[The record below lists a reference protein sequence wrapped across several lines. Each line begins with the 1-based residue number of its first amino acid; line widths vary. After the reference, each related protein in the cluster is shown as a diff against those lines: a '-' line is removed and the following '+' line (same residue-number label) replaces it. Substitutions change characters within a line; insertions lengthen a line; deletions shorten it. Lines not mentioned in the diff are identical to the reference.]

1 MAERFL
7 VTSALPYVNGV
18 KHIGNLVGS
27 MLPADVFA
35 RFLRLDGR
43 EVLYV
48 CGTDE
53 HGAPIE
59 VAALKE
65 GLFPKDYS
73 DKYAKI
79 QRDVYAAWDLSFD
92 RFGRTSE
99 RMNHETTKE
108 IFLADRKNGFIS
120 EKSLKTP
127 YCPKDKMY
135 LPDRFIE
142 GTCPNCG
149 FDGARGDQCEKCGKV
164 LDPIELVK
172 PYCVVCGGKDI
183 EFKDTR
189 HLFLDLDKL
198 EGRLKEWILSREDW
212 PDNAK
217 KFALG
222 WIKDG
227 LKARCITRDLKWGVP
242 VPLPGYEGKV
252 FYVWFDAP
260 IGYISFT
267 KEWCEANGQDW
278 NRWWNNPESKVIHFL
293 GKDNVAFHT
302 IIWPGMLS
310 ASGYAQ
316 LPHRVQSYEFLNL
329 EGKKFSTSRKWGINS
344 DEALAWLPV
353 DYWRYYLM
361 TILPEHSDSDFSL
374 GEFQKAVNSD
384 LIGTWGN
391 LVHRCLTFTNA
402 NYDGVVPKPGKL
414 TKDDEEF
421 VAKSKEHADKVKE
434 LFYAYKL
441 QEALR
446 EAMSLARDSNKYF
459 NDNAPWKAIKEDKA
473 RADTVIYLTA
483 NAIKSC
489 AILLAPFTPSS
500 SQKVFNYLGQ
510 GQIGKSSWKDA
521 SVLTVKAGTKIT
533 PAAELKPLFVRF
545 EDEKVAE
552 IRGKLEARSA
562 AASVAA
568 GGRTGAS
575 DSIKAKRPAAKK

>member
-18 KHIGNLVGS
+18 KHIGNVVGS
-27 MLPADVFA
+27 LLPADVFA

-43 EVLYV
+43 EVLFV

-59 VAALKE
+59 VAALKD
-65 GLFPKDYS
+65 GVSPKEYS

-79 QRDVYAAWDLSFD
+79 QRDIYEAWGLSFD

-99 RMNHETTKE
+99 KTNHETTQE
-108 IFLADRKNGFIS
+108 IFLADKKNGFIS
-120 EKSLKTP
+120 EKSLKMP
-127 YCPKDKMY
+127 YCVNDSRY

-164 LDPIELVK
+164 LDPADLQK
-172 PYCVVCGGKDI
+172 PFCTICGKKDI
-183 EFKDTR
+183 EFRDTK

-198 EGRLKEWILSREDW
+198 SDELKAWILSREDW

-227 LKARCITRDLKWGVP
+227 LQARCITRDLEWGVN
-242 VPLPGYEGKV
+242 VPLQGYEDKV

-267 KEWCEANGQDW
+267 KEWCAENGQDW
-278 NRWWNNPESKVIHFL
+278 NRWWNDSDSKIVHFL

-302 IIWPGMLS
+302 IIWPGMLM
-310 ASGYAQ
+310 ASKYCQ
-316 LPHRVQSYEFLNL
+316 LPYRVQSYEFLNL

-344 DEALAWLPV
+344 DEALDWLPV

-361 TILPEHSDSDFSL
+361 SILPEHSDSDFSL
-374 GEFQKAVNSD
+374 TEFQKAVNSD
-384 LIGTWGN
+384 LNDTWGN
-391 LVHRCLTFTNA
+391 LVHRCLTFINA
-402 NYDGVVPKPGKL
+402 NYAGVMPAPGAL
-414 TKDDEEF
+414 MEEDEAF
-421 VAKSKEHADKVKE
+421 KAKIAERADKVKS
-434 LFYAYKL
+434 LFYSYKL

-446 EAMSLARDSNKYF
+446 ESLALARDANKYF
-459 NDNAPWKAIKEDKA
+459 NDAAPWKLVKTDKE
-473 RADTVIYLTA
+473 RAGTVLYVTA
-483 NAIKSC
+483 NAIKST
-489 AILLAPFTPSS
+489 ALLLAPFTPAS
-500 SQKVFNYLGQ
+500 SQKVFDYLGQ
-510 GQIGKSSWKDA
+510 GALGGAKWSDA
-521 SVLTVKAGTKIT
+521 SSFTVKGGAKI
-533 PAAELKPLFVRF
+533 ASKDVLAPLFAKM
-545 EDEKVAE
+545 EDEKVAQ
-552 IRGKLEARSA
+552 IRAKLEERS
-562 AASVAA
+562 
-568 GGRTGAS
+568 
-575 DSIKAKRPAAKK
+575 KA